1 MKLVTKTC
9 TNPDCGFKDELSEET
24 RFCPECEWEVE
35 PWESGLMRRLRKG
48 RELATRRPKG
58 DGYAE

>member
-9 TNPDCGFKDELSEET
+9 INPDCEFKEELSEET
-24 RFCPECEWEVE
+24 RFCPECEWEVI
-35 PWESGLMRRLRKG
+35 PWESRLMKRLRRG
-48 RELATRRPKG
+48 RESATQIPKG